1 MENVIKIFNSF
12 EEQELEE
19 KKYWQNLS
27 GEKKLEILEYIR
39 LQYWALNNENPR
51 RLQRVYKF
59 IERE

>member
-1 MENVIKIFNSF
+1 MEKVIKIFNSF
-12 EEQELEE
+12 EEQEEEE
-19 KKYWQNLS
+19 KQYWQNLP